1 MGKIWGRLSKG
12 DALASGS
19 AVFGVRSPGHAMF
32 PKWVH
37 QREQLSWEFS
47 TADIQPSKIGEYS
60 AQDLWTSWSWQLG
73 WHRDRYS
80 RTPMAIW
87 RIVPKNRWLLD
98 CKMMLF
104 LDFQKKH
111 LDNSLRTPR
120 VYMTYALYAMSIY
133 VYRMVFDQF
142 LCNRTAGELSNYANS
157 QEGFGRFLTQPVLV
171 ELKVQSTPKQSNLCR
186 STQYLGILRQLFA
199 AGFRTPLQHDIPA
212 QHF

>member
-1 MGKIWGRLSKG
+1 MVLVFWDVTWPLRLLWADGENMRKIVERRCFGFRKCRFWRAQSGSCNVSQMSASKG
-12 DALASGS
+12 AAFLR
-19 AVFGVRSPGHAMF
+19 V
-32 PKWVH
+32 
-37 QREQLSWEFS
+37 QYSWH
-47 TADIQPSKIGEYS
+47 QPSKIGEYS

-120 VYMTYALYAMSIY
+120 VYMTHALYAMSIY

-142 LCNRTAGELSNYANS
+142 LCNRTAGELSNYA
-157 QEGFGRFLTQPVLV
+157 
-171 ELKVQSTPKQSNLCR
+171 
-186 STQYLGILRQLFA
+186 ILRKVL
-199 AGFRTPLQHDIPA
+199 GVSSHNLSS
-212 QHF
+212 